1 MNKNVVNIRSWP
13 TTVPQSSIDEVL
25 QKKKKQ
31 RKERIE
37 ETKEMVNRIR
47 GK

>member
-1 MNKNVVNIRSWP
+1 MNKKVVNMRSWP
-13 TTVPQSSIDEVL
+13 TTVPHPSIDEL
-25 QKKKKQ
+25 LNKKKKQ

-37 ETKEMVNRIR
+37 ETKEKVNRSR